1 MRLAFSTNAFMKYSL
16 ESAIQKI
23 AGCKYKGVEILADRP
38 HFPPTLNSSWKKI
51 KSLQKLLS
59 RYRMEV
65 SNINA
70 NTASVFYKQVLQEPV
85 FEPSLSNPDI
95 SKRRWRINYTKRS
108 IDLAC
113 EVGSKNVSITS
124 GIPLPDCP
132 PEKGRK
138 FFVESVKRI
147 MDYAEKKGIRVGLE
161 YEPCLLYEN
170 TTEVL
175 GLIKTIKSKYFG
187 VNLDLGHVA
196 ISEKDPVQ
204 SIRKFKNC
212 IWNIHIEDIKD
223 KKHFHL
229 IPGLGD
235 LNFTEIFKALKG
247 IKYDNF
253 ITVELYTYQKQ
264 PVYAARKSYD
274 FLNRFI

>member
-1 MRLAFSTNAFMKYSL
+1 MKLAFSTNAFVRFSL

-23 AGCKYKGVEILADRP
+23 ARCHYKGVEILADKP
-38 HFPPTLNSSWKKI
+38 HFFPMLTSSWKKI
-51 KSLQKLLS
+51 EAIQRLLS
-59 RYRMEV
+59 KHKIEV

-70 NTASVFYKQVLQEPV
+70 NTASCFFKQTLQEPV
-85 FEPSLSNPDI
+85 FEPSLSNPDH
-95 SKRRWRINYTKRS
+95 SKRRWRLNYTMRS

-113 EVGSKNVSITS
+113 AVQSKNISITS
-124 GIPLPDCP
+124 GRPLPDCP
-132 PEKGRK
+132 PEKGK
-138 FFVESVKRI
+138 KLFVESLKKI
-147 MDYAEKKGIRVGLE
+147 MEYAEKKDVKVGLE
-161 YEPCLLYEN
+161 YEPCLLFEN
-170 TTEVL
+170 TSEIL
-175 GLIKTIKSKYFG
+175 DLRSKIKSKHFG

-196 ISEKDPVQ
+196 ISEKNPVHSLRQ
-204 SIRKFKNC
+204 FKDC
-212 IWNIHIEDIKD
+212 LWNIHIEDIKD

-235 LNFTEIFKALKG
+235 LDFTKIFKTLKE
-247 IKYDNF
+247 IKYKNF